1 MSLNQL
7 LLGDNLEILR
17 SIDSE
22 TVDLIYLDPPFF
34 SNRTYEVIWGD
45 KGEVRSFEDR
55 FSGGIDHYIAWLKD
69 RVQEMHR
76 VLKPTG
82 SIFLHCD
89 WHANAHIRVNILD
102 KIFGISGFRAEVIW
116 QRTNA
121 HNDAKKK
128 LGVITDTIWY
138 YSKSDNFVYNP
149 VYGRLDEKYVQENYR
164 FEDEQGKYRLGDL
177 TAPNIRYGESGME
190 WHSYNPTVAGRSW
203 AVPNVIVEALVGKEK
218 CAEMGVLAKL
228 DLLHENNYLV
238 FSKNGI
244 PSVKRYLDNS
254 KGNIVANFWGD
265 LPNIQSQAKE
275 RIGYPTQK
283 PQSLLE
289 RIIKMA
295 SNEGD
300 VVLDPFVG
308 GGTTVAVADKLHR
321 RWIGIDQSVQAVK
334 VTELRLYN
342 QADLFSQPFLTKL
355 HKYDYDTLRY
365 KDAFQFE
372 TFMVTTF
379 GGRPNT
385 RQRGDLGLDGR
396 TLDNIPIQVKRSDT
410 IGRNVVD
417 NFLSAIQRYDKRLFD
432 KNREEAKPAGYI
444 IAFSFGK
451 GAIEEVARLKNSE
464 NVVIKLVRVEDIVPI
479 AKKPTLR
486 VDLTDLGKD
495 HTGGP
500 GKGLH
505 SIRFQ
510 ATGESAVDVE
520 FYSWDFDYKDT
531 GGRPDNSFKA
541 EVLLDKT
548 GVQTWKFK
556 PGLHYVAV
564 KVVDNDGLESVEVLK
579 LKVNGNIER
588 QS

>member
-1 MSLNQL
+1 
-7 LLGDNLEILR
+7 
-17 SIDSE
+17 
-22 TVDLIYLDPPFF
+22 
-34 SNRTYEVIWGD
+34 
-45 KGEVRSFEDR
+45 
-55 FSGGIDHYIAWLKD
+55 
-69 RVQEMHR
+69 
-76 VLKPTG
+76 
-82 SIFLHCD
+82 
-89 WHANAHIRVNILD
+89 
-102 KIFGISGFRAEVIW
+102 
-116 QRTNA
+116 
-121 HNDAKKK
+121 
-128 LGVITDTIWY
+128 
-138 YSKSDNFVYNP
+138 
-149 VYGRLDEKYVQENYR
+149 
-164 FEDEQGKYRLGDL
+164 
-177 TAPNIRYGESGME
+177 ME
-190 WHSYNPTVAGRSW
+190 WRKYNPTVAGRSW
-203 AVPNVIVEALVGKEK
+203 AVPNVTVEALVGKEK
-218 CAEMGVLAKL
+218 CIEMGVLAKL
-228 DLLHENNYLV
+228 DLLYENNYLV

-254 KGNIVANFWGD
+254 KGNIVANFWND
-265 LPNIQSQAKE
+265 LPNIQSQSKE

-283 PQSLLE
+283 PEALLE
-289 RIIKMA
+289 RIIIMA

-321 RWIGIDQSVQAVK
+321 RWIGIDQSVQAIK

-342 QADLFSQPFLTKL
+342 QADLFTQPFLTKL

-396 TLDNIPIQVKRSDT
+396 TPDNIPIQVKRSDN

-432 KNREEAKPAGYI
+432 QNRAEGKPAGFI

-464 NVVIKLVRVEDIVPI
+464 NVIIKLVRVEDIVPI

-486 VDLTDLGKD
+486 VTLTDQGKD
-495 HTGGP
+495 RNGGAA
-500 GKGLH
+500 KVLH
-505 SIRFQ
+505 SISFQ
-510 ATGESAVDVE
+510 AIGESAVGVE

-531 GGRPDNSFKA
+531 GGRPDTSFKA
-541 EVLLDKT
+541 EVLLDKS
-548 GVQTWKFK
+548 GFQTWKFK

-579 LKVNGNIER
+579 LKVNGNVER
-588 QS
+588 QP

>member
-22 TVDLIYLDPPFF
+22 SVDLIYLDPPFF

-55 FSGGIDHYIAWLKD
+55 FSGGIDHYIGWLKE
-69 RVQEMHR
+69 RVEEMHR

-89 WHANAHIRVNILD
+89 WHANAHIRVDILD
-102 KIFGISGFRAEVIW
+102 KIFGYSNFRGEIIW
-116 QRTNA
+116 KRHNA
-121 HNDAKKK
+121 HNKTTNK
-128 LGVITDTIWY
+128 LSPITDTIWF
-138 YSKSDNFVYNP
+138 YSKDDGFKYNP
-149 VYGRLDEKYVQENYR
+149 IYAQKSDDELAESFQ
-164 FEDEQGKYRLGDL
+164 FEDENGRYTSTDL
-177 TAPNIRYGESGME
+177 TGSGTRTGESSIVWKG
-190 WHSYNPTVAGRSW
+190 YNPNVRNRHW
-203 AVPNVIVEALVGKEK
+203 AIPARAMQG
-218 CAEMGVLAKL
+218 CASEDEIKL
-228 DLLHENNYLV
+228 MNTEQKLELLDANKLIL
-238 FSKNGI
+238 FTSNGT
-244 PSVKRYLDNS
+244 PRFKRYLIAS
-254 KGNIVANFWGD
+254 KGVLVGNLWADIHNV
-265 LPNIQSQAKE
+265 QATSKE

-283 PQSLLE
+283 PEALLE
-289 RIIKMA
+289 RIIKIA
-295 SNEGD
+295 TNEGD

-308 GGTTVAVADKLHR
+308 GGTTVAIADKLHR
-321 RWIGIDQSVQAVK
+321 RWIGIDQSVQAIK

-365 KDAFQFE
+365 KDAFEFE

-379 GGRPNT
+379 GGRANT

-396 TLDNIPIQVKRSDT
+396 TLDNTPIQVKRSDN

-417 NFLSAIQRYDKRLFD
+417 NFLSAVQRYDKRLFD
-432 KNREEAKPAGYI
+432 KNRNEGKPAGYI

-464 NVVIKLVRVEDIVPI
+464 DVIIKLVRVEDIVPI
-479 AKKPTLR
+479 AKKPVLHVTLS
-486 VDLTDLGKD
+486 DQGKD
-495 HTGGP
+495 T
-500 GKGLH
+500 KGMHL
-505 SIRFQ
+505 INFR
-510 ATGESAVDVE
+510 AVGESTVGIE
-520 FYSWDFDYKDT
+520 FYSWDFDYKD
-531 GGRPDNSFKA
+531 NIFKA
-541 EVLLDKT
+541 EILLDKT

-556 PGLHYVAV
+556 PGLHVIAV

-579 LKVNGNIER
+579 LKVNGKIEV

>member
-1 MSLNQL
+1 MLVNQL

-17 SIDSE
+17 SIESDS
-22 TVDLIYLDPPFF
+22 VDLIYLDPPFF

-55 FSGGIDHYIAWLKD
+55 FSGGIDHYVAWLKD

-89 WHANAHIRVNILD
+89 WHADAYIRVNILD
-102 KIFGISGFRAEVIW
+102 KIFGYSNFRNEIAW

-121 HNDAKKK
+121 HNDARKKMPNLRDSIFYYAK
-128 LGVITDTIWY
+128 SSEHIYSPIFTPLSEEYLKNFYRNQDDLGWY
-138 YSKSDNFVYNP
+138 MQDN
-149 VYGRLDEKYVQENYR
+149 
-164 FEDEQGKYRLGDL
+164 L
-177 TAPNIRYGESGME
+177 TAPNIRYGESGKE
-190 WHSYNPTVAGRSW
+190 WRGYDPTTKGRSW
-203 AVPNVIVEALVGKEK
+203 AVPNQIVIELVGKDK
-218 CAEMGVLAKL
+218 CEEMGVLAKL
-228 DLLHENNYLV
+228 DLLYDKGYIV
-238 FSKNGI
+238 FSNTGT
-244 PSVKRYLDNS
+244 PRVKRYADKS
-254 KGNIVANFWGD
+254 KGITVGD
-265 LPNIQSQAKE
+265 VWTDIPNVQSHSKE

-283 PQSLLE
+283 PVALLE

-321 RWIGIDQSVQAVK
+321 RWIGIDQSVQAIK

-365 KDAFQFE
+365 KDAFAFE
-372 TFMVTTF
+372 TFIVTTF
-379 GGRPNT
+379 GGRPNAK
-385 RQRGDLGLDGR
+385 QRGDLGLDGR
-396 TLDNIPIQVKRSDT
+396 TLDNVPIQVKRSDN

-432 KNREEAKPAGYI
+432 KNIEEHKPAGYI
-444 IAFSFGK
+444 IAFSFGR
-451 GAIEEVARLKNSE
+451 GAIEEVARLKNAE
-464 NVVIKLVRVEDIVPI
+464 NVDIKLVRVEDVVPI
-479 AKKPTLR
+479 AKKPTLH
-486 VDLTDLGKD
+486 VNLTDGGKD
-495 HTGGP
+495 A
-500 GKGLH
+500 KGLH
-505 SIRFQ
+505 LINFQ
-510 ATGESAVDVE
+510 ATSESEVGIE
-520 FYSWDFDYKDT
+520 FYSWDFDHKD
-531 GGRPDNSFKA
+531 NIFKA
-541 EVLLDKT
+541 EVLLDKI
-548 GVQTWKFK
+548 GAQTWKFK
-556 PGLHYVAV
+556 PGLHHVAV

-579 LKVNGNIER
+579 LKVNGKIEV